1 MGITQRSPT
10 GRVKLAKPSPS
21 IQHFAKRLQSLH
33 LSGSLSGYSV
43 ESEPIVLGAS
53 DDVRHPS
60 GDNLV

>member
-1 MGITQRSPT
+1 
-10 GRVKLAKPSPS
+10 VKWAIPSPS